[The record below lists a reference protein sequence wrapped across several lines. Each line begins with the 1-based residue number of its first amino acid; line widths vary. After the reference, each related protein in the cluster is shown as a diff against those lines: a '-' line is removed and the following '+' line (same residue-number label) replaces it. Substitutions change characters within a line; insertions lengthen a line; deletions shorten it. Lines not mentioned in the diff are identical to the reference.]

1 MAKCFIT
8 TIDNPYDPISDYD
21 AWHNED
27 MRLGYNSEAYL
38 ARIALMFYN
47 YNDDLEDEEKDKI
60 IEQSI
65 DDIIQYDFMNIY
77 KKIRKETQY

>member
-1 MAKCFIT
+1 MAACYIT
-8 TIDNPYDPISDYD
+8 TIDNKYDPSVDYD

-38 ARIALMFYN
+38 ARIALIFYGW
-47 YNDDLEDEEKDKI
+47 DEELGDDEKQKI

-65 DDIIQYDFMNIY
+65 DDIVKYDFMDIY
-77 KKIRKETQY
+77 RKIKKE

>member
-8 TIDNPYDPISDYD
+8 TIDNSYDPITQYD
-21 AWHNED
+21 EWHNED

-38 ARIALMFYN
+38 ARIALMFYD
-47 YNDDLEDEEKDKI
+47 YNDDLDDEDKDRI

-65 DDIIQYDFMNIY
+65 DDICKYDYLNIY
-77 KKIRKETQY
+77 KKVVKQE

>member
-8 TIDNPYDPISDYD
+8 TIDNGYDPRVDYD
-21 AWHNED
+21 AWHSED

-38 ARIALMFYN
+38 ARIATRIYGYN
-47 YNDDLEDEEKDKI
+47 EELSDDEKDQI

-65 DDIIQYDFMNIY
+65 DDIVRYDFMDVY
-77 KKIRKETQY
+77 KKLTKT